1 MEKREPSYPV
11 GGNVSW
17 YGHCGK
23 LRKLLRKLKIKL
35 PYDSAISL
43 LGRHPDK
50 TTIQKAT
57 CTLCSQRQYSQ
68 QSRHRDNAH
77 WQRNG

>member
-11 GGNVSW
+11 GGTVSW

-43 LGRHPDK
+43 LG
-50 TTIQKAT
+50 
-57 CTLCSQRQYSQ
+57 
-68 QSRHRDNAH
+68 
-77 WQRNG
+77 